1 MAQEGMHMIERNPP
15 TWDNGIKTD
24 IVFVFVGLGLAFLPH
39 FVYDFLVKKFL
50 MLYSIKS
57 PNCIV

>member
-1 MAQEGMHMIERNPP
+1 MIERNPP

-39 FVYDFLVKKFL
+39 FMYDFLVKKFL